1 MQKGCEKMKYDLSKK
16 PTRGAQRTLE
26 AFSKTMFALL
36 AKKSFETISV
46 NEICEISNFPRA
58 TFYNYFDDKYDLL
71 TYCWYLLSREVKIEE
86 TSSNSSQKI
95 LTVFF
100 DRVYDLFMDHSELL
114 NGIFRNNPIN
124 SPLINNF
131 SAYLKQIM
139 QEIFYEY
146 LDFDNKNVP
155 LQLVADHFSNTVM
168 LILEAIF
175 LKQQPISLEQAHEYM
190 HYLVGHLLVDS
201 PSDEG

>member
-1 MQKGCEKMKYDLSKK
+1 M
-16 PTRGAQRTLE
+16 
-26 AFSKTMFALL
+26 
-36 AKKSFETISV
+36 
-46 NEICEISNFPRA
+46 
-58 TFYNYFDDKYDLL
+58 
-71 TYCWYLLSREVKIEE
+71 
-86 TSSNSSQKI
+86 
-95 LTVFF
+95 
-100 DRVYDLFMDHSELL
+100 
-114 NGIFRNNPIN
+114 
-124 SPLINNF
+124 
-131 SAYLKQIM
+131 SAPP
-139 QEIFYEY
+139 Y